1 MSTLTTTA
9 SYDDLTAWCTDDLST
24 SRSGPPPRR
33 KSPTP
38 RRRSPSVSAK
48 QNLKKLKRT
57 EKRTYNFNTIVHKYN
72 AKFLP
77 RTTTL
82 INSFAF
88 ETNNRAQDFQKNCQR
103 ILPVRFK
110 GKLNKLLTNCD
121 KWQTR
126 KVTLENNTL
135 KYSAT
140 LFGNYTIDLKDT
152 VVQKRNGIGHLLFR
166 FPKYFDVV
174 DDMLDVLGIASFP
187 NLFLAKNQTL
197 KNIFTIEEKTGRVH
211 YFQAETKEKRNE
223 WVSMLV
229 QAREHENEYTD
240 CDLEIVDDRDDEFVM
255 INN

>member
-1 MSTLTTTA
+1 MSSITDTVFH
-9 SYDDLTAWCTDDLST
+9 DDLTAWCTDDLSN

-33 KSPTP
+33 KSPSP

-77 RTTTL
+77 QTTKL
-82 INSFAF
+82 IN
-88 ETNNRAQDFQKNCQR
+88 DFQKNCQR

-121 KWQTR
+121 KWQSR
-126 KVTLENNTL
+126 KVILENNTL

-152 VVQKRNGIGHLLFR
+152 VVQKRNGVGHLLFR

-174 DDMLDVLGIASFP
+174 DDMLDVLGIASLP

-197 KNIFTIEEKTGRVH
+197 KNIFTIEEKTNGRVH
-211 YFQAETKEKRNE
+211 YFQAETKEERNQ
-223 WVSMLV
+223 WVAMLA
-229 QAREHENEYTD
+229 QAQEYENEYTD